1 MHQRNAL
8 GRALSRAVR
17 RPARDALPPS
27 RLRLRTHRMLFGMSG
42 GVRLLYLTASRTSAA
57 MRIDNRL
64 TVRLLMAEARAA
76 RATSLH
82 AYLVCMI
89 TAREFVASRGHH
101 AERRIVARGVHGSR
115 TARSLATGDG
125 ILHLLRAPDQGQSAL
140 VRGNQRHDVL
150 HTLALSQVLTGTQRF
165 VRELKDRQVPSVD
178 GRRASSRRDAPGLRG
193 GPKTPMRS
201 AIDASTAAQRIVA
214 ARRHTSRPID
224 DLSKNIP
231 TGRPGSTAP
240 SHRPTTR
247 PWMRLR
253 DRHAPSLRG
262 KGATPRTTAA
272 RQASANA
279 LPRMTYF
286 LALARHRTVAM
297 SAATGPRPGT
307 PDTPRERAAARL
319 SAFHPIDTAI
329 TQAATS
335 PSMPRSYAST
345 PSTTLTF
352 RRTPRA
358 ALPDAKRQTSQLQQQ
373 VVRQV
378 TQELAQNAPWRG
390 QLEQA
395 VLAPRVLRELTD
407 RVAGAIAGRQ
417 GLERYR
423 RGL

>member
-1 MHQRNAL
+1 MRRSNAL

-17 RPARDALPPS
+17 RSARYTLPPP
-27 RLRLRTHRMLFGMSG
+27 RLRLRTHRMLSGMSG

-57 MRIDNRL
+57 VRIDNRL
-64 TVRLLMAEARAA
+64 TVRLLLAEARSA

-89 TAREFVASRGHH
+89 AAREFVKRLGHH
-101 AERRIVARGVHGSR
+101 AGRGIVARGG
-115 TARSLATGDG
+115 AF
-125 ILHLLRAPDQGQSAL
+125 LHLLRAPDQGQSAS
-140 VRGNQRHDVL
+140 VRESQRHDVL
-150 HTLALSQVLTGTQRF
+150 RTLTISRILTSTQRF
-165 VRELKDRQVPSVD
+165 VREMKDRQVPSVD
-178 GRRASSRRDAPGLRG
+178 GRKASSRRNARGSRG
-193 GPKTPMRS
+193 GPKTPMRL

-214 ARRHTSRPID
+214 TRRHTSQPFD
-224 DLSKNIP
+224 ELSKNIP

-262 KGATPRTTAA
+262 EGATRRTTAA
-272 RQASANA
+272 REASANVV
-279 LPRMTYF
+279 PRMKYL
-286 LALARHRTVAM
+286 LALARHRTVAT

-307 PDTPRERAAARL
+307 PGTPSERAAARL

-335 PSMPRSYAST
+335 PSMPRSYAGT

-358 ALPDAKRQTSQLQQQ
+358 VAPDAKRQTSQLQQQ

-378 TQELAQNAPWRG
+378 TQELAQNTPWRG

-407 RVAGAIAGRQ
+407 RVAGAITGRQ